1 MLLRDLI
8 VRNFWVK
15 LLSLCLAVVLWY
27 MAVGRERAEIG
38 LNIPLELVN
47 FPPRTVIANQVPDGI
62 NVRIRGSV
70 ALTRQVSDRKLRF
83 SMDLG
88 GAKIGPNSF
97 TIKAD
102 ALGLPRGLEIT
113 RLAPAE
119 ITVDLER
126 IVTKK
131 VNLLPVI
138 KGEPAAGYI
147 IEDITLEP
155 REVEV
160 QGPES
165 VLKPL
170 EIIWTEPVDVTNLT
184 KPVTLDTAADLPDQ
198 SLSLVKP
205 QSIKAILKVDEKI
218 VTRAFNQVPVEP
230 ILPENVV
237 LDFRIRPGK
246 VDLVLRGPLNAMTEL
261 VTGKKLSVRV
271 NLAGLEPGEHERL
284 LIVAFPPSMEVVRL
298 EPKVVKIRVFE
309 EMLKITND

>member
-1 MLLRDLI
+1 MWLRDLLF
-8 VRNFWVK
+8 RNFWVK
-15 LLSLCLAVVLWY
+15 LLSLFLAMVLWY

-47 FPPRTVIANQVPDGI
+47 FPPRTVIANQIPDAI

-70 ALTRQVSDRKLRF
+70 AQTRQVSDRNLRF
-83 SMDLG
+83 SLDLG

-97 TIKAD
+97 NIQPD

-119 ITVDLER
+119 ITVALER
-126 IVTKK
+126 VVTKK
-131 VNLLPVI
+131 INLLPVI

-170 EIIWTEPVDVTNLT
+170 EIIWTAPVDVTNLT
-184 KPVTLDTAADLPDQ
+184 KPGDAGNESRPAGP
-198 SLSLVKP
+198 
-205 QSIKAILKVDEKI
+205 
-218 VTRAFNQVPVEP
+218 VP
-230 ILPENVV
+230 
-237 LDFRIRPGK
+237 
-246 VDLVLRGPLNAMTEL
+246 
-261 VTGKKLSVRV
+261 
-271 NLAGLEPGEHERL
+271 EPGEIPDRQGD
-284 LIVAFPPSMEVVRL
+284 
-298 EPKVVKIRVFE
+298 FE
-309 EMLKITND
+309 GGRKNRDPGL